1 MNNCHV
7 KISKILSAI
16 ALTATLFASAQN
28 NIVEEV
34 AWVVGDQP
42 IYKSEIEEMYQQLQ
56 YDRTPINGDP
66 YCIIP
71 EQMAIEKLY
80 LHQAELDT
88 VVVQES
94 MVQQQ
99 VDARINMLITNLGSK
114 EKIEEYFRKPLP
126 EFREQMAET
135 MRNTYKIQQVQS
147 SLTKDVKTTPS
158 DVRRYFEELPSDSV
172 PMMPLQVEVQI
183 MTLNPEIPRQEIEDV
198 KARLREFSEQ
208 ITSGQR
214 DFSTLA
220 ILYSEDEGS
229 RMRGGEIGFLGKG
242 YLEPEYAAV
251 AFNLSDPKKV
261 SKIVETQYGY
271 HIIQLIEKRGD
282 RINTRHILLRPRV
295 SDADLTKSIKRL
307 DSIRTDILDKKYTFE
322 EVTPYYSQD
331 KDTKNN
337 RGVMVNAKDNTT
349 NFQMSELPQEVAR
362 VVNTLQPGEISE
374 PFIMKDPKR
383 DSDIVAI
390 VKLTAR
396 HPAHRANLS
405 DDYQTIKGMYENAYR
420 QQMLKDWLEKKIKD
434 TYVRIEDGWDN
445 CEFQHQ
451 GWLKLRN
458 N

>member
-1 MNNCHV
+1 M

-229 RMRGGEIGFLGKG
+229 RMRGGAIGFLGKG

>member
-1 MNNCHV
+1 M